1 MRMLIAICVTGLL
14 FGCGNLKTSGDGGS
28 QACYNSDNQV
38 DSTYKSPYECKSG
51 GGTWR

>member
-1 MRMLIAICVTGLL
+1 MKMLIAIGVLALL
-14 FGCGNLKTSGDGGS
+14 VGCGKLKTGGDGGS
-28 QACYNSDNQV
+28 EACYMGDNQV